1 MRLKRLEIYGFK
13 SFAERTVVV
22 FDEGITGIV
31 GPNGS
36 GKSNLSDAV
45 RWVLGEQS
53 AKALRGGKME
63 DVIFNGT
70 QKRKRMGYCEVSLV
84 FDNEDHALSVD
95 YTEVMITR
103 RVYRSGEGDYY
114 INKSACRLKDIVEL
128 FRDTGVGKEGYSIIG
143 QGRIDEILS
152 VKSEERRNV
161 FSRPAAANIDQLVI
175 LASAAIPV
183 TEPYLIDRIA
193 SIAALKGCDVL
204 LCLNKCDL
212 DPAEELYG
220 IYSRSAIPVLRISAE
235 TGEGLDALRQAIAG
249 KLNAFTGNSGV
260 GKSSVLNAL
269 LPELHL
275 PVGEVSKA
283 LGRGRHTTR
292 HVELFPLGGGTYVID
307 TPGFSSFD
315 TEEMDLELKEHLPET
330 FPEFAPYVND
340 CRFTG
345 CTHTKEKGCRVL
357 QAVKDGDIP
366 ASRHRSYLRLFQEL
380 KDVQPWQ
387 KK

>member
-1 MRLKRLEIYGFK
+1 MSRGRIE
-13 SFAERTVVV
+13 
-22 FDEGITGIV
+22 
-31 GPNGS
+31 
-36 GKSNLSDAV
+36 
-45 RWVLGEQS
+45 
-53 AKALRGGKME
+53 KALSGFYYVNTGAETLQCRARGKFRREGVSPLVG
-63 DVIFNGT
+63 DRV
-70 QKRKRMGYCEVSLV
+70 EVRELGG
-84 FDNEDHALSVD
+84 
-95 YTEVMITR
+95 
-103 RVYRSGEGDYY
+103 GEGF
-114 INKSACRLKDIVEL
+114 VEA
-128 FRDTGVGKEGYSIIG
+128 I
-143 QGRIDEILS
+143 
-152 VKSEERRNV
+152 EERRNV
-161 FSRPAAANIDQLVI
+161 FSRPAAANIDQMVI

-212 DPAEELYG
+212 DPAEDLYG
-220 IYSRSAIPVLRISAE
+220 IYSRLAIPVLRISAE
-235 TGEGLDALRQAIAG
+235 TGEGLDALRKAIAG